1 MSETRYYK
9 VAGHLFSVTVD
20 GNIAGNT
27 DGCLLNGT
35 AAGSQG
41 DFYAKCM
48 DNYEPF
54 AEPSECHPGQGA
66 GGNVFSLS
74 VMPPAAF
81 DYTEEIRQEDEGQ
94 TIICGHRL
102 AGESVFEFL
111 LRDVSTGTLICSNGY
126 REARLLMGS
135 AAQDLRLQ
143 KFALNNSLMVLYALA
158 TAGLGTAL
166 FHSAVVSYKG
176 MGYMFLGKSG
186 TGKSTHARLWLKHIE
201 GSELM
206 NDDNPVVR
214 FFDDDGPDGAPRAV
228 VYGSPWSGKTPCYR
242 NVQAPVGGIVLLSQ
256 APYNKIVRLKGV
268 QAYAALVTSISGKR
282 WDKSVAD
289 GLHATENALAK
300 NVPVW
305 HLECLPDEA
314 AAKLCNENVSAQD
327 VIPGGDNNVIPG
339 PDPESRWRLKAAMTK
354 DEHAH

>member
-9 VAGHLFSVTVD
+9 VADHVFSVTVD
-20 GNIAGNT
+20 GSVAGNT
-27 DGCLLNGT
+27 DG
-35 AAGSQG
+35 AA
-41 DFYAKCM
+41 DFFARSM
-48 DNYEPF
+48 DNYAPF
-54 AEPSECHPGQGA
+54 VIPGLTNDVIPDSNDCVIPGQTR
-66 GGNVFSLS
+66 NL
-74 VMPPAAF
+74 AF
-81 DYTEEIRQEDEGQ
+81 VLAVQPSAPLDYTEEIRQEDEGQ
-94 TIICGHRL
+94 TIICGHTVS
-102 AGESVFEFL
+102 GESVFEFL
-111 LRDVSTGTLICSNGY
+111 LRDVSTGTLICSKDY
-126 REARLLMGS
+126 REARLLMGN
-135 AAQDLRLQ
+135 AATDLRLQ
-143 KFALNNSLMVLYALA
+143 KFALNNALMVLYALA

-176 MGYMFLGKSG
+176 RGYMFLGKSG
-186 TGKSTHARLWLKHIE
+186 TGKSTHARLWLKHID

-214 FFDDDGPDGAPRAV
+214 FFDDGPDGAPRAV

-314 AAKLCNENVSAQD
+314 AAKLCNENVSGPCHSEP
-327 VIPGGDNNVIPG
+327 VILEGRSPERISEESSAFL
-339 PDPESRWRLKAAMTK
+339 DPSC
-354 DEHAH
+354 